1 MKISSTCRAV
11 RQQDM
16 YWRGLDKQVWM
27 YTSLQCTLS
36 TMAFLTHQICPSMI
50 YLTGKCVENGP
61 MYIFSMNICRPHV
74 LFRLV
79 GRKSPQPRVWTTKQK
94 CGAQRLKSNYHSTP
108 KPPTQIRLLQELIHC
123 GHARSSAR
131 TMVTRWA
138 SIWAQSRSWSI
149 GHGMGWAYIC
159 DQSRSWLPSPSLE
172 KRTTVSS
179 SSSMSSC
186 LYDLR
191 DDTWKFK

>member
-1 MKISSTCRAV
+1 
-11 RQQDM
+11 
-16 YWRGLDKQVWM
+16 
-27 YTSLQCTLS
+27 
-36 TMAFLTHQICPSMI
+36 MI

-138 SIWAQSRSWSI
+138 SIWAQSRSWSK

-159 DQSRSWLPSPSLE
+159 DHISLGHGYPLPPWRRELLSPLHLPCHRACTIYVMTPENSNRASVLL
-172 KRTTVSS
+172 
-179 SSSMSSC
+179 C
-186 LYDLR
+186 NIQ
-191 DDTWKFK
+191 